1 MLKKRIEE
9 EDAKETQ
16 AMKDH
21 IDAMTV
27 LKLYNESK
35 SNQAVEILTQVR
47 DDNTL
52 LS

>member
-1 MLKKRIEE
+1 
-9 EDAKETQ
+9 
-16 AMKDH
+16 MKDH
-21 IDAMTV
+21 VDAMKV
-27 LKLYNESK
+27 LKLDNESK